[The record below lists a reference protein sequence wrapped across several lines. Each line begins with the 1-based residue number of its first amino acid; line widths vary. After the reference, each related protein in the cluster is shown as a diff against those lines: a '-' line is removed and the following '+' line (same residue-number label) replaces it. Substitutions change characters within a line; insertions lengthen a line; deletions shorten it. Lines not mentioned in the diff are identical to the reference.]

1 MQEPTPDRD
10 QRGLATATRAVIL
23 TLGSLCLLRV
33 GRDFFLPLLTAGFL
47 VYLVEVLSRLIQRLR
62 INGRRLPNALC
73 TAFAFGLI
81 FGLGYAFSLLAID
94 NALQIAAAAP
104 RYQTRL
110 QQVIAQGLAALGLE
124 HQPELKDLVRAVDL
138 RAAFGIATRT
148 VSRTLSGATLVPLYG
163 LFIVLELRFL
173 APKLATVCPDKA
185 KRDGV
190 TALLGRIDRDVRA
203 YAAVKTA
210 VSFLTALLCFGVMRG
225 VGLEGATFWA
235 LLVFVLNFIP
245 TLGSVIATVLPA
257 AFALLQFEAL
267 TPSLIVLVG
276 MTAVQQVMGSLI
288 EPNLIGQ
295 RLNLSPLTVIIA
307 LVFWGTLWG
316 IVGAFLCVPLTSILV
331 IILSNFPGTRW
342 VSIFLSKSG
351 RLAPLQTGLSAN
363 G

>member
-1 MQEPTPDRD
+1 MQEPTSNRD
-10 QRGLATATRAVIL
+10 PRGLATATRAVVL

-33 GRDFFLPLLTAGFL
+33 GRDFFLPLITAGFL

-62 INGRRLPNALC
+62 IRGCRLPNALC

-81 FGLGYAFSLLAID
+81 FGLGYAFSLVVID
-94 NALQIAAAAP
+94 NALQISAAAP
-104 RYQTRL
+104 RYQIRL
-110 QQVIAQGLAALGLE
+110 QQVISQGLAALGLE
-124 HQPELKDLVRAVDL
+124 RQPELKDLVRAVDL

-148 VSRTLSGATLVPLYG
+148 VSRTLSNATLVLLYG

-173 APKLATVCPDKA
+173 ASKLATVFPDKA

-190 TALLGRIDRDVRA
+190 VALLSRIDRDIHA
-203 YAAVKTA
+203 YVAIKTA
-210 VSFLTALLCFGVMRG
+210 VSFLTALLSFGVMRW
-225 VGLEGATFWA
+225 VGLQWSTFWA

-245 TLGSVIATVLPA
+245 TLGSAIATVLPA

-267 TPSLIVLVG
+267 TPSLILLVG
-276 MTAVQQVMGSLI
+276 ITAVQQVMGSLI

-307 LVFWGTLWG
+307 LVFWGSLWG
-316 IVGAFLCVPLTSILV
+316 IAGAFLCVPLTSILV

-342 VSIFLSKSG
+342 LSIFLSKSG
-351 RLAPLQTGLSAN
+351 RLAPLQTGLSSSV
-363 G
+363 